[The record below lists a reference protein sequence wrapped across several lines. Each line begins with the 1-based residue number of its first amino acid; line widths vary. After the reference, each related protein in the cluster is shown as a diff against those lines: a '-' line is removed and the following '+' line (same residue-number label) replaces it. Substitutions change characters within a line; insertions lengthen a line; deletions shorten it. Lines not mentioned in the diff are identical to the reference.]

1 MFMIWGDWFTGGVQ
15 SVDTQ
20 SLIDSVII
28 TNKSIIR
35 RIRVPTYEMYKTHW
49 RNGEIFLGRTKINK
63 FRSRNTEK
71 ILGSIFSS
79 TYWNNFYSCSDSSF
93 NGNILFTLSYE
104 FAVK

>member
-1 MFMIWGDWFTGGVQ
+1 MYIVGDWFTGGVQ

-49 RNGEIFLGRTKINK
+49 RNGEISLGRIQ
-63 FRSRNTEK
+63 
-71 ILGSIFSS
+71 I
-79 TYWNNFYSCSDSSF
+79 NNFQYYCVFTRIYKIFFLFCNFITVSC
-93 NGNILFTLSYE
+93 
-104 FAVK
+104 